1 MADTVHVA
9 AAIIYRN
16 GKILAAHRADG
27 SLPGGWELPGGK
39 LDPGEA
45 PREALAREVREE
57 LGCDLQLVW
66 LYDVVEHD
74 YDDFHLTMDC
84 FVCTLAPGHE
94 PRMSEGVHDDLRWL
108 GRDELLDVAWLPAD
122 EALVYGLGLCWD
134 VAFEPQHL

>member
-1 MADTVHVA
+1 MADTVRVA
-9 AAIIYRN
+9 AAIIYRD

-27 SLPGGWELPGGK
+27 ALPGGWELPGGK
-39 LDPGEA
+39 LASGEA

-66 LYDVVEHD
+66 HYDVVEHD

-84 FVCTLAPGHE
+84 FVCTLAPGQE
-94 PRMSEGVHDDLRWL
+94 PSRSEGVHDELRWL
-108 GRDELLDVAWLPAD
+108 SRDELLDVAWLPAD